1 MRVSRLYKKD
11 ETLEAEEFPTGRIVA
26 WAIIGLVIL
35 GGLALYFRYERF
47 MRPLL

>member
-11 ETLEAEEFPTGRIVA
+11 ETLETEAFPTGRIVA

-35 GGLALYFRYERF
+35 AGLALYFRYERL